1 MIVEASLPGLFR
13 TVLIIVTIV
22 FLVRFIGQFMI
33 AKRNMDVE
41 REMNSTRRQFQEQ
54 KKKASQDLGKTN
66 ILKKS
71 ARKNDVEDIDF
82 EEIDD

>member
-1 MIVEASLPGLFR
+1 MVFEASLPGLFR
-13 TVLIIVTIV
+13 TLLIIVAIV

-71 ARKNDVEDIDF
+71 ARKNDVEDVDF